1 MNIKDN
7 FEDADA
13 FYARLVAIHE
23 SLDDAQ
29 SERFNLALIL
39 FLANHIGEA
48 ATLDGYLERAL
59 ESLRDGDGDGDG
71 DRDGGSAGD
80 AQPTAGTSP

>member
-1 MNIKDN
+1 MSIKDN

-23 SLDDAQ
+23 SLDDEQ

-39 FLANHIGEA
+39 FLANHIGDAAALDKLLRLAQEA
-48 ATLDGYLERAL
+48 
-59 ESLRDGDGDGDG
+59 LRDDAAGGDD
-71 DRDGGSAGD
+71 AGKN
-80 AQPTAGTSP
+80 